1 MILFQIISGVFLIIS
16 LILLFFYLRI
26 KKKSINELN
35 LVQNELNITKEKLT
49 VFNDFQSS
57 LKQGYYT
64 YTLNVVNKDNTK
76 NAYICNVYIK
86 EIDRYTNGLS
96 KIELVKIEIVSGL
109 DLDQY
114 YWVKQGVEA
123 RFSSIKKTSEIEWL
137 ESVESIKKL
146 RKKKLEEL
154 FKNSFYGN
162 K

>member
-1 MILFQIISGVFLIIS
+1 MIIFQIISGAFFIIS

-35 LVQNELNITKEKLT
+35 LVQNELKEKLK

-64 YTLNVVNKDNTK
+64 YTINLVDKDNTQ

-96 KIELVKIEIVSGL
+96 KIELVKIEVISGF
-109 DLDQY
+109 DPAQIE
-114 YWVKQGVEA
+114 WVKLGVKA

>member
-1 MILFQIISGVFLIIS
+1 
-16 LILLFFYLRI
+16 LRI

-35 LVQNELNITKEKLT
+35 LVQNELNITKEKLK

-64 YTLNVVNKDNTK
+64 YTINLVDKDNTK

-96 KIELVKIEIVSGL
+96 KIELVKIEVVSGF
-109 DLDQY
+109 DPTQIE
-114 YWVKQGVEA
+114 WVKQGVKA